1 MEEPRLNID
10 ELYETKRKSD
20 LHRLAV
26 YSKLLNKVH
35 TKIKVASRQR
45 DHTQFCSFVMP
56 EVLLGY
62 PNYNFAECLQFIL
75 DRLEHDGFTTRYI
88 HPNLIFIS
96 WSHWVP
102 SYVREEIQKK
112 TQTQVDSF
120 GAPIEKKDKS
130 VVRFDKGYEKPESKP
145 VSNYKPTGQFV
156 YDEEMLK
163 SLKL

>member
-1 MEEPRLNID
+1 MEEPHLNID

-20 LHRLAV
+20 LHRVGV

-35 TKIKVASRQR
+35 AKIKLASRQR
-45 DHTQFCSFVMP
+45 DHAQFCTFVMP

-62 PNYNFAECLQFIL
+62 PNYNFTECLQFIL

-88 HPNLIFIS
+88 HPNLIFIG
-96 WSHWVP
+96 WSHWIP
-102 SYVREEIQKK
+102 SYVRDELQKK
-112 TQTQVDSF
+112 TKTQVDSF
-120 GAPIEKKDKS
+120 GTVVEKKDKS
-130 VVRFDKGYEKPESKP
+130 VVRFEKSDSKP

-156 YDEEMLK
+156 YDEEMLQ

>member
-1 MEEPRLNID
+1 
-10 ELYETKRKSD
+10 
-20 LHRLAV
+20 
-26 YSKLLNKVH
+26 
-35 TKIKVASRQR
+35 
-45 DHTQFCSFVMP
+45 MP

-75 DRLEHDGFTTRYI
+75 DRLEHDGFSTRYI
-88 HPNLIFIS
+88 HPNLIFIC

-112 TQTQVDSF
+112 TSTQVDSF
-120 GAPIEKKDKS
+120 GKTVEKKDKS
-130 VVRFDKGYEKPESKP
+130 VVRFEKSESKP

-163 SLKL
+163 SMKL